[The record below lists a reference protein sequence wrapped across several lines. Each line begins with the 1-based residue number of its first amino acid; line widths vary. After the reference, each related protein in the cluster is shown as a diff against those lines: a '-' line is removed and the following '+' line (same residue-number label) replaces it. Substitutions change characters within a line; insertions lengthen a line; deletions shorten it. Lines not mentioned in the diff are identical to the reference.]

1 MSSNGSAHPIAP
13 RSPATSSQGVGSPS
27 AVGCKRGGVTRQT
40 TSAPRVGRALL
51 AEIAV
56 SCLPASLRH
65 LHYATAS
72 LAAFTGRP
80 LITLRAGLALNT
92 VDSLVKGLMP
102 LRSLVAG
109 FLMTTKRMR
118 PGTTKTP
125 SSSARRD

>member
-1 MSSNGSAHPIAP
+1 
-13 RSPATSSQGVGSPS
+13 
-27 AVGCKRGGVTRQT
+27 
-40 TSAPRVGRALL
+40 
-51 AEIAV
+51 
-56 SCLPASLRH
+56 
-65 LHYATAS
+65 
-72 LAAFTGRP
+72 
-80 LITLRAGLALNT
+80 LALNT